1 MINNQPIIPNPAPSE
16 RKILWKKV
24 SYHAVIVLLAIAF
37 FVIGCMW
44 SYIAGTKKVK
54 EVAVAVDFTIP
65 AEVTEEEPHRYQFLN
80 KSLSDYI
87 CDLSTELE
95 VNPNLIVAILMVEN
109 PEFNAEAV
117 HRNEN
122 GTVDCGLFQ
131 LNDRYVWTTFKN
143 AYWFDNIEL
152 DPFNWKHNAYIA
164 MHHIKALQ
172 DQLKLTDE
180 VIMAYNC
187 GVGAVM
193 NNTIPAATRVYLA
206 KVKNNMVL
214 LKGAE

>member
-1 MINNQPIIPNPAPSE
+1 MIPLQTQTVKQ
-16 RKILWKKV
+16 KINWKKIGYIAGLSV
-24 SYHAVIVLLAIAF
+24 LAIAIF
-37 FVIGCMW
+37 IICCMW

-54 EVAVAVDFTIP
+54 EVPIAVDFTLP
-65 AEVTEEEPHRYQFLN
+65 DETTTEEPHCYQFLN
-80 KSLSDYI
+80 KALSDYI
-87 CDLSTELE
+87 CDLSAELDI
-95 VNPNLIVAILMVEN
+95 NPNLVVSILMVEN
-109 PEFNAEAV
+109 PEFNQEAI

-122 GTVDCGLFQ
+122 GTIDCGLFQ
-131 LNDRYVWTTFKN
+131 LNDRYVWTTFKA

-172 DQLKLTDE
+172 DQLKLQDE

-187 GVGAVM
+187 GIGAVM
-193 NNTIPAATRVYLA
+193 NETVPAATKVYLA

-214 LKGAE
+214 LKVAEND

>member
-1 MINNQPIIPNPAPSE
+1 MIPTVKQ
-16 RKILWKKV
+16 KVTWKKICYIAGLSV
-24 SYHAVIVLLAIAF
+24 LAIAII
-37 FVIGCMW
+37 VICCMW

-54 EVAVAVDFTIP
+54 EILVAVDFTLPDDQI
-65 AEVTEEEPHRYQFLN
+65 TEEPHRYQFLN
-80 KSLSDYI
+80 KALSDYI
-87 CDLSTELE
+87 CDLSAELD

-109 PEFNAEAV
+109 PEFNQEAI

-122 GTVDCGLFQ
+122 GTIDCGLFQ
-131 LNDRYVWTTFKN
+131 LNDRYVWTTFK
-143 AYWFDNIEL
+143 ASYWFDNIEL

-172 DQLKLTDE
+172 DQLKLQDE

-187 GVGAVM
+187 GIGAVM
-193 NNTIPAATRVYLA
+193 NETVPAATKVYLA

-214 LKGAE
+214 LKGAEE